1 MTRLI
6 RNLAVL
12 MAVAVMA
19 LPATANDDALSL
31 VPADA
36 VTVGMVRLA
45 DMRTSPLSSFLFQ
58 HIDKMSM
65 DGEAEKFL
73 LDAGIQPT
81 QDVDI
86 VVVATSPRTTLGSEP
101 NLLVIAEGRF
111 NPERLAAALVARGAV
126 KKTGYIMLP
135 EAEGEPG
142 AVAFLSTSLAIAG
155 NERSVVNALEARAK
169 GGTGFVSRGTL
180 AMELGRIDSA
190 ATAWAIIDV
199 PRAARLANAGN
210 INTGDGQSG
219 AVLKAALKSVS
230 TVALWATDTGDTL
243 KLGATGLSNDAE
255 TLVLLEDAVR
265 GVLAALR
272 IAASEKAPEMVSV
285 LRRFD
290 VDRKSESIT
299 VEGSIPAATIRELM
313 AKKLAAAVK

>member
-1 MTRLI
+1 MNRLI
-6 RNLAVL
+6 RTLAIL
-12 MAVAVMA
+12 VAAASLA
-19 LPATANDDALSL
+19 LPATAKEDALSL

-45 DMRTSPLSSFLFQ
+45 DMRTSPLSSLLFQ
-58 HIDKMSM
+58 HVDRMSM

-73 LDAGIQPT
+73 LEAGIQPT

-86 VVVATSPRTTLGSEP
+86 LVVATSPRTTLGSEP
-101 NLLVIAEGRF
+101 NVLVIAEGRF
-111 NPERLAAALVARGAV
+111 QPGRLAAAIVARGGV
-126 KKTGYIMLP
+126 KKAGYIMLP
-135 EAEGEPG
+135 ESEGEPG
-142 AVAFLSTSLAIAG
+142 GVAFLSSSLAIAG
-155 NERSVVNALEARAK
+155 NERSVVNALAARAN
-169 GGTGFVSRGTL
+169 GGTGFVDRGAL
-180 AMELGRIDSA
+180 AMDLGRIDPA

-199 PRAARLANAGN
+199 PRAARLANAGS
-210 INTGDGQSG
+210 INTGSGQPG
-219 AVLKAALKSVS
+219 AVLQAALKSVS
-230 TVALWATDTGDTL
+230 TIAVWARDTGDTL
-243 KLGATGLSNDAE
+243 ELGATGLSNDAE

-299 VEGSIPAATIRELM
+299 VEGSIPAASIRELM
-313 AKKLAAAVK
+313 AKKLAAIK